1 MDLERVQGELQ
12 DELPNVDFAAK
23 QTFPLKRHL
32 L

>member
-12 DELPNVDFAAK
+12 DELPNAAK
-23 QTFPLKRHL
+23 QAFPLKRHL